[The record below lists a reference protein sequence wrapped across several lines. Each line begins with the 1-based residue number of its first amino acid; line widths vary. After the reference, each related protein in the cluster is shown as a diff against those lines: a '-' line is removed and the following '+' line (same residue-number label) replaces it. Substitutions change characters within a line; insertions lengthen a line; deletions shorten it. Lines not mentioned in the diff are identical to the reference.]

1 MGIHGKARH
10 LDSGKNLRV
19 SSPPPREV
27 LLLQM
32 CALVLLTSFSELTSS
47 VVCASENIGTINGR
61 NSNLL
66 LGNLIRKSIINNK

>member
-1 MGIHGKARH
+1 MGIRGKARH
-10 LDSGKNLRV
+10 LDSGKN
-19 SSPPPREV
+19 SSFQPTPREA

-32 CALVLLTSFSELTSS
+32 CSLVLLTSFYELTSS
-47 VVCASENIGTINGR
+47 VVYASVNIGTINGR